1 LKAKE
6 MVGVLTDVSQLDHS
20 KYNALIVCIL
30 SHGNENVVYGIDAA
44 TKCISCRELVNFQ
57 SDDDE
62 FCFALD
68 QHTDL
73 DFYSASSLKQ

>member
-1 LKAKE
+1 MIFIISTISDCCL
-6 MVGVLTDVSQLDHS
+6 MPIQQLFS
-20 KYNALIVCIL
+20 Y
-30 SHGNENVVYGIDAA
+30 
-44 TKCISCRELVNFQ
+44 KCISCRELVNFQ

-62 FCFALD
+62 VCFALD